1 VSDPGLALL
10 EATAPGDCIGLA
22 ALSALAFHG
31 GDLQPLFAA
40 LLERVDQRPDDA
52 AALMDIATLLLL
64 SGDRTNGLGV
74 QSQALAQRAVYR
86 RAGAAGGLRVLAI
99 MAAGDTMANTPL
111 DFLLEGSGATLIN
124 LYAGPAGEL
133 PGEAPDHDVAFL
145 AVGESEANRSILQG
159 LAGRLGAWPR
169 PLLNANPLRI
179 ADLTRDGV
187 CALLAGAPEILAPAA
202 YRLDRETLTRIG
214 RGEASLGE
222 VTNGADF
229 PVIARPI
236 GSHAGTGL
244 EKLTSAADLAAYVAT
259 QAVDR
264 FYVSPFIDYA
274 NDDGLFRKQRIAL
287 IEGRPYVCHL
297 AVSPRWMVHYLNAEM
312 LDSAEN
318 RAEEARFMA
327 EFNSDFARR
336 HAEAFA
342 VLHQRIGLDYFAI
355 DCAETRDG
363 RLLLF
368 EADVAMIVHA
378 MDSPDLFP
386 YKPPQMRK
394 VFAAFL
400 ALLERA
406 ARGRGL
412 GAWRPPAAMP
422 ILGT

>member
-1 VSDPGLALL
+1 MTDPGLALL
-10 EATAPGDCIGLA
+10 ATTAPGDCIGLA
-22 ALSALAFHG
+22 ALSRLAFHG

-40 LLERVDQRPDDA
+40 LLERVGEQPDDA
-52 AALMDIATLLLL
+52 AGLMDIATLLLL
-64 SGDRTNGLGV
+64 SGDRANGLAI
-74 QSQALAQRAVYR
+74 QAQALGQRAIYQ

-99 MAAGDTMANTPL
+99 MAPGDTMANTPL

-124 LYAGPAGEL
+124 VYAGPNGEL
-133 PGEAPDHDVAFL
+133 PDAVPDHDVAFL
-145 AVGESEANRSILQG
+145 AVGESEANRPILAG

-179 ADLTRDGV
+179 AELTRDGV
-187 CALLAGAPEILAPAA
+187 CALLAGAPDILAPAA
-202 YRLDRETLTRIG
+202 HRLDRDCLTRIG
-214 RGEASLGE
+214 RGETTLLEATG
-222 VTNGADF
+222 GDDF

-244 EKLTSAADLAAYVAT
+244 EKLVSAAELAAYVAA
-259 QAVDR
+259 QLADR

-287 IEGRPYVCHL
+287 VDGVPFVCHL

-312 LDSAEN
+312 LDNADN

-327 EFNSDFARR
+327 GFDADFARR
-336 HAEAFA
+336 HAAAFA
-342 VLHQRIGLDYFAI
+342 DLHRRIGLDYFAI

-378 MDSPDLFP
+378 MDSPELFP

-394 VFAAFL
+394 VFTAFL

-406 ARGRGL
+406 AGR
-412 GAWRPPAAMP
+412 PAR
-422 ILGT
+422 

>member
-1 VSDPGLALL
+1 MSDPGLALL
-10 EATAPGDCIGLA
+10 EATLPGDCIGLA
-22 ALSALAFHG
+22 ALSRLAFHG

-40 LLERVDQRPDDA
+40 LLARVNDRPDDA
-52 AALMDIATLLLL
+52 PAMMDVATLLLL
-64 SGDRTNGLGV
+64 SGDRANGLAV
-74 QSQALAQRAVYR
+74 QGQALAQRAMFR
-86 RAGAAGGLRVLAI
+86 RAGAAGALRVLAI
-99 MAAGDTMANTPL
+99 MAPGDTMANTPL

-124 LYAGPAGEL
+124 VYAGPDGDL
-133 PGEAPDHDVAFL
+133 PGEVPDHDVAFL
-145 AVGESEANRSILQG
+145 AVGESEANRPILQG

-187 CALLAGAPEILAPAA
+187 CALLAGAPDILAPAA
-202 YRLDRETLTRIG
+202 FRLDRDAMSRIG
-214 RGEASLGE
+214 RGEARFE
-222 VTNGADF
+222 DADF

-244 EKLTSAADLAAYVAT
+244 ERLSSAADLAAYVASQT
-259 QAVDR
+259 EDR

-274 NDDGLFRKQRIAL
+274 GDDGLFRKQRIAL
-287 IEGRPYVCHL
+287 IAGVPYVCHL

-312 LDSAEN
+312 LDSAAN

-327 EFNSDFARR
+327 AFDTDFAVR
-336 HAEAFA
+336 HAAAFA
-342 VLHQRIGLDYFAI
+342 DLYRRIGLDYFAI

-378 MDSPDLFP
+378 MDPPDLFP
-386 YKPPQMRK
+386 YKAPQMRK

-400 ALLERA
+400 AMLEKTA
-406 ARGRGL
+406 TRGG
-412 GAWRPPAAMP
+412 
-422 ILGT
+422 

>member
-1 VSDPGLALL
+1 MSDPGLALL

-22 ALSALAFHG
+22 ALSRLAFNG
-31 GDLQPLFAA
+31 NDLQPLFAA
-40 LLERVDQRPDDA
+40 LLERVNQRPGDA
-52 AALMDIATLLLL
+52 PAMMDIATLLLL
-64 SGDRTNGLGV
+64 SGDRANGLAV
-74 QSQALAQRAVYR
+74 QARALAVRAHYH
-86 RAGAAGGLRVLAI
+86 RAGGADGLRVLAI
-99 MAAGDTMANTPL
+99 MAPGDTMANTPL
-111 DFLLEGSGATLIN
+111 DFLLEGSGAGLISV
-124 LYAGPAGEL
+124 YAGPGGEL
-133 PGEAPDHDVAFL
+133 PGAVPDHDVAFL
-145 AVGESEANRSILQG
+145 AVGESEANRPILLG
-159 LAGRLGAWPR
+159 LAERLGAWPR

-187 CALLAGAPEILAPAA
+187 CALLAGTASILAPAA
-202 YRLDRETLTRIG
+202 FRLDRHSLTAIA
-214 RGEASLGE
+214 RGEAGLGDA
-222 VTNGADF
+222 TAGGDF

-244 EKLTSAADLAAYVAT
+244 EKLSSLAELAAYVAG
-259 QAVDR
+259 QAADR

-274 NDDGLFRKQRIAL
+274 GGDGLFRKQRIAL
-287 IEGRPYVCHL
+287 IEGVPYVCHL

-312 LDSAEN
+312 LDNAAN

-327 EFNSDFARR
+327 EFDADFARR
-336 HAEAFA
+336 HAVAFA
-342 VLHQRIGLDYFAI
+342 DLHQRIGLDYFAI

-400 ALLERA
+400 AMLTQAASNGPRA
-406 ARGRGL
+406 DG
-412 GAWRPPAAMP
+412 PAANRP
-422 ILGT
+422 IMGT